1 VNMLTPLPIP
11 DRKSTRYLP
20 LWVGLCS
27 FLLYLYTL
35 SKHYSEGEDSAQY
48 VREVT
53 SPTSARVLF
62 FPNHLAFNI
71 LNRVVFVLCR
81 EAGYQGDATVTMQIL
96 NASAGALAL
105 AIMVKILQRLA
116 VADRL
121 TLCWVGVTAVSFG
134 FWSYSTQAETY
145 TLPIPS
151 ILACIYLI
159 INLWD
164 THFSYATFAWLGCLG
179 AVATLLHQ
187 QHVLVLSSIVIAVAI
202 IGYRNRSDVP
212 MRRVVLGLGIL
223 SSLGALLVGVAYI
236 WVAIGVFHL
245 YEPVAIIAWS
255 KGHAGDGLWTPWSYT
270 NPIKSLLIGFSHAV
284 LGAHF
289 LFGFD
294 SFAEAV
300 SRGLAG
306 KVLLEERYLGQ
317 HIPLGIRLTCLAA
330 TICAML
336 SGLAVARSLLFR
348 SDKERPDKTLEMRY
362 HAADTIVLVLIIHYF
377 IFNTL
382 WEPTNIEFW
391 IVPLPVV
398 AIAIASMQSRRPNA
412 DRWWLAGAA
421 LATSLLVANGLGSI
435 LPQTRLD
442 TDYWYQAN
450 RYLIQNARAGDVILT
465 DGRFISNNYL
475 KLYTGADVVSAVT
488 WDNGHSADKLLD
500 GGFNRIW
507 VSSWAV
513 EPPSR
518 TGWMGKGRTYV
529 ANEEYVRGFVM
540 SIRDRLSKRNESE
553 FQTVWELTPRAP
565 TAGTR
570 KEGLYR

>member
-1 VNMLTPLPIP
+1 MS
-11 DRKSTRYLP
+11 KRYLP

-27 FLLYLYTL
+27 FALYLCTL
-35 SKHYSEGEDSAQY
+35 SKHYSEGEDSAGY

-62 FPNHLAFNI
+62 FPNHLAFNF

-81 EAGYQGDATVTMQIL
+81 EAGYQGDATLTMQIL

-116 VADRL
+116 VAERL
-121 TLCWVGVTAVSFG
+121 TLCWVGVVAVSFG

-145 TLPIPS
+145 TLPLPL
-151 ILACIYLI
+151 ILTCIYLI
-159 INLWD
+159 INLRD
-164 THFSYATFAWLGCLG
+164 THFSYATFAWLGFLG

-187 QHVLVLSSIVIAVAI
+187 QHVLVLSSIAIAVAI

-212 MRRVVLGLGIL
+212 MRRIVLGLGIL
-223 SSLGALLVGVAYI
+223 CSLGALLVGVAYI

-245 YEPVAIIAWS
+245 YEPKAIIEWS
-255 KGHAGDGLWTPWSYT
+255 KGYAADGLWTPWSYT
-270 NPIKSLLIGFSHAV
+270 NPIQSLLIGFPHAV
-284 LGAHF
+284 LGGHF

-294 SFAEAV
+294 SFQEAV
-300 SRGLAG
+300 SRGFPG
-306 KVLLEERYLGQ
+306 KVMVEERYLGQ

-348 SDKERPDKTLEMRY
+348 TDKDRRPDRALEMRY
-362 HAADTIVLVLIIHYF
+362 QAADTIVLVLIIHYF
-377 IFNTL
+377 IFNSL
-382 WEPTNIEFW
+382 WEPTNVEFW
-391 IVPLPVV
+391 IVLLPVV

-412 DRWWLAGAA
+412 DRWWLAGPA

-435 LPQTRLD
+435 LPQTNLD

-465 DGRFISNNYL
+465 DGRYISNNYL

-507 VSSWAV
+507 ISSWAI

-518 TGWMGKGRTYV
+518 TGWMGKAGTNV
-529 ANEEYVRGFVM
+529 ANQEDVRGFVM

-565 TAGTR
+565 SAGAR
-570 KEGLYR
+570 QEGLRR